1 MQYLHYLV
9 TDMDDTMI
17 EAYGKP
23 TEEVKKLWNKIS
35 ESPDIVTV
43 IATGQQYTKVKST
56 FLANH
61 LPLPTYII
69 ADQGTVLYS
78 TKINEI
84 LKTFWLPC
92 DEVFPIVTEFLEKG
106 GQPEFIRIC
115 TPEIIFAYDCK
126 QARDFF
132 NSTKQKNVIYGKD
145 LLHVIKYGHYTKVIL
160 VNTPEMVD
168 ELVLFSA
175 NANTLMAVNT
185 GETKYG
191 DCHYHRFEVVSSNK
205 KIGLEE
211 LLKISIDFPNNTIP
225 VNILGLGDEH
235 SDFGLA
241 QATIGINLT
250 PDNIGSFA
258 SIQNNTKGGLALAHD
273 CESLSICI
281 GYPDRLIKASSI
293 KEDGWVKA
301 VNAWLET

>member
-1 MQYLHYLV
+1 MQYIRYLV

-23 TEEVKKLWNKIS
+23 TKEVKKLWNEIS
-35 ESPDIVTV
+35 ESSDIVTV
-43 IATGQQYTKVKST
+43 VATGQQYTKVKST
-56 FLANH
+56 FLANRLA
-61 LPLPTYII
+61 LPSYIT
-69 ADQGTVLYS
+69 ADQGAVIYN
-78 TKINEI
+78 TKTNEI
-84 LKTFWLPC
+84 LKSFWLPC
-92 DEVFPIVTEFLEKG
+92 DEVLPIVTEFFEKG

-115 TPEIIFAYDCK
+115 TPHTIFAYDCK
-126 QARDFF
+126 EARDFF
-132 NSTKQKNVIYGKD
+132 ISTKQKNVIYGKD

-160 VNTPEMVD
+160 MNTPEMVD

-211 LLKISIDFPNNTIP
+211 LLKISSDFPNNTIP

-258 SIQNNTKGGLALAHD
+258 IIQNNTKGGLALTKD
-273 CESLSICI
+273 CENLATCM
-281 GYPDRLIKASSI
+281 GYPERLIKVHVI
-293 KEDGWVKA
+293 KENGWVEA
-301 VNAWLET
+301 VNTWLEA